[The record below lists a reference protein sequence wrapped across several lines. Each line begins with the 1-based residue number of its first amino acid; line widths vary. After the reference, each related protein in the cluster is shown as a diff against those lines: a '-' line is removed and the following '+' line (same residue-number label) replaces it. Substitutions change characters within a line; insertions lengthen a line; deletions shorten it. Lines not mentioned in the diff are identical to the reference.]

1 MMRRIFTSPD
11 RSVASSAG
19 PVENRRHADA
29 AFIGATLGS
38 TEVTIEAVLAIIT
51 LSAALRAV
59 VAAEDDERVVPDAA
73 GVECFKDAPLQRID
87 TACPV
92 RVTAG
97 QQSGPAWIADRAGSV
112 MLGQPN
118 TDGDQFIQNRRFR
131 ESSVECRK
139 ISVTKIVHKNE
150 DHVWRFQRGEIHKV
164 DSKYIS
170 CSERIISLTLI
181 FKCARHLM
189 CKPNGSIRGSL
200 SGNTFAQDHYPLK
213 LPMPNIIR
221 FLTPAL
227 SALAVLLAA
236 PKLLAQPT
244 PSRPN
249 ILVVVADDWGWGH
262 AGALGDPLVKTPTFD
277 QLAKDGVIFQRA
289 YCASPSCTASS
300 ASLLTGQMFY
310 RLEEASVLHGPLR
323 KEFPVYPE
331 ILESAG
337 YAIGLA
343 GKGLGPGDFKAGGRD
358 RNPAGPAVESFEK
371 FLDSKSADQLFCFW
385 FGSNNPHRPY
395 NQKPLKGTIDP
406 AKVPVPAYLPDA
418 PEVREDLADYYAE
431 VQAFDSEVG
440 HLVEILKKRN
450 LLNNTLVVVTS
461 DNGIPFPRGKL
472 NLYDSGV
479 RMPTVVSWPAAVP
492 GGRVVEDFV
501 SQTDFA
507 PTFLEAAGLPIPK
520 EMTGRSLLE
529 VLKLKKS
536 GLVDAS
542 RTLW

>member
-1 MMRRIFTSPD
+1 
-11 RSVASSAG
+11 
-19 PVENRRHADA
+19 
-29 AFIGATLGS
+29 
-38 TEVTIEAVLAIIT
+38 
-51 LSAALRAV
+51 
-59 VAAEDDERVVPDAA
+59 
-73 GVECFKDAPLQRID
+73 
-87 TACPV
+87 
-92 RVTAG
+92 
-97 QQSGPAWIADRAGSV
+97 
-112 MLGQPN
+112 
-118 TDGDQFIQNRRFR
+118 
-131 ESSVECRK
+131 
-139 ISVTKIVHKNE
+139 
-150 DHVWRFQRGEIHKV
+150 
-164 DSKYIS
+164 
-170 CSERIISLTLI
+170 
-181 FKCARHLM
+181 
-189 CKPNGSIRGSL
+189 
-200 SGNTFAQDHYPLK
+200 
-213 LPMPNIIR
+213 MPNPVR

-236 PKLLAQPT
+236 PKLVAQPT

-289 YCASPSCTASS
+289 YCASPSCTASR

-371 FLDSKSADQLFCFW
+371 FLDSKSADQPFCFW

-440 HLVEILKKRN
+440 RLLEILKQRN

-479 RMPTVVSWPAAVP
+479 RMPTVVSWPAVVP
-492 GGRVVEDFV
+492 VGRVVEDFA

-529 VLKLKKS
+529 VLKSKKS

-542 RTLW
+542 RTFVVTGRERHGGNYYPSRAISTKDYVYIRNCHPDESPKAGDPGPTVEYFSRMEADPSMKSFNRLFRELRPAEELYVNASDPDQLTNVAGEPAYAVAKKELAAQLDAYLLETKDPRATGQRNKFDELPDFGKR